1 MPIGKYQVL
10 KRMS

>member
-1 MPIGKYQVL
+1 MPIGKYQAL